1 MYIFSVYFTYRV
13 KNWDFFKKRTKNC
26 DEIKN
31 VDTRIILK
39 YIELIHVKNNIL
51 SLYTFTHTKKLNT
64 CL

>member
-13 KNWDFFKKRTKNC
+13 KNWDFLKKRTKIC

-51 SLYTFTHTKKLNT
+51 ILYTFTHTKKLNT